1 MEHCGMES
9 GYYDTRELSHHLC
22 MGIVLSLSKSC
33 KILLLLFR
41 LQTIG
46 ASKIEAIFAGQS
58 FKILL
63 KILLKDGQREKRKKK
78 KVKFGPP
85 PKCKFLFAIKKLHQK
100 S

>member
-22 MGIVLSLSKSC
+22 MRIVLSLSKSC
-33 KILLLLFR
+33 KILLLLFG

-46 ASKIEAIFAGQS
+46 ASNIEAIFAGQS

-63 KILLKDGQREKRKKK
+63 KILLKDG
-78 KVKFGPP
+78 
-85 PKCKFLFAIKKLHQK
+85 
-100 S
+100 